1 MPELDAFPERSN
13 TTFRWLVARPLS
25 LFTAALAILIIL
37 YEVIQ
42 ISRGNLYQ
50 EQLND
55 IDGTTLIM
63 LGILMLWG
71 VFTLRHR
78 TDLHAVSF
86 TLVTM
91 LSFVFLYEAIYKWSF
106 YLAPF
111 RMQMPPPELRAFAIQ
126 AGTALTVLTGFA
138 VRDFTIKKWTL
149 IWLGIF
155 IILWIFW
162 LLVGFPQIT
171 GGSFLPQVIQI
182 NFTHDMT
189 YLLNRSTK
197 LVLFFA
203 YLTLFPRVPS
213 PIRAAESPMGERS
226 GARHHEVEAR

>member
-1 MPELDAFPERSN
+1 M
-13 TTFRWLVARPLS
+13 RPLS
-25 LFTAALAILIIL
+25 LLTTALAIIIIL

-42 ISRGNLYQ
+42 ISSGNLYQ

-71 VFTLRHR
+71 VFTLRDR

-86 TLVTM
+86 TLVNA
-91 LSFVFLYEAIYKWSF
+91 LSFIFIYEAIYKWSF
-106 YLAPF
+106 YLTPF
-111 RMQMPPPELRAFAIQ
+111 VMPMPPPELRAFAIQ

-138 VRDFTIKKWTL
+138 VRDFTIKKWTI

-155 IILWIFW
+155 VTLWVFW
-162 LLVGFPQIT
+162 LLVGFPQIS
-171 GGSFLPQVIQI
+171 GESFFPQIIPI
-182 NFTHDMT
+182 NFTREMT
-189 YLLNRSTK
+189 YLLNRTTK

-203 YLTLFPRVPS
+203 YLTLFPRMPS
-213 PIRAAESPMGERS
+213 RIPAAKSPKGNGASATLAPYASAGKSKLGE
-226 GARHHEVEAR
+226 G

>member
-1 MPELDAFPERSN
+1 MPKLDASPERSK
-13 TTFRWLVARPLS
+13 TTFRWLVRRPLS
-25 LFTAALAILIIL
+25 LFTVALAIIIIL

-42 ISRGNLYQ
+42 ISSGNLYQ

-71 VFTLRHR
+71 VFILRDR
-78 TDLHAVSF
+78 TDLHAISF
-86 TLVTM
+86 MLVNA
-91 LSFVFLYEAIYKWSF
+91 LSFIFAYEAIYKWSF

-111 RMQMPPPELRAFAIQ
+111 VQPMPPPELRAFAIQ

-149 IWLGIF
+149 IWLGLF
-155 IILWIFW
+155 VMLWIFW

-171 GGSFLPQVIQI
+171 GESFFPKVIPI
-182 NFTHDMT
+182 DFTPEMT
-189 YLLNRSTK
+189 YILNRATK
-197 LVLFFA
+197 LVMFFA
-203 YLTLFPRVPS
+203 YLTLFSNRRP
-213 PIRAAESPMGERS
+213 
-226 GARHHEVEAR
+226 